1 MIFALSWESYNLK
14 RPPLRPEKY
23 VTVIPVQSTKRR
35 PSLTMVKAY
44 KKYCIEAV

>member
-23 VTVIPVQSTKRR
+23 VTVIPVQSTK
-35 PSLTMVKAY
+35 L
-44 KKYCIEAV
+44 EAIAQMSP